1 MFRLYTPILLLQA
14 ICVWHA
20 YKNNSE
26 QKWIYLIV
34 IFPFI
39 GCLIYLYFHFSGKL
53 NIDNITETVKE
64 AVNNDY
70 QMEQLEKE
78 NRFADTAANKIRL
91 GDEYMQKGRYADALQ
106 MYESCLNGIYNDD
119 PELLRKLIQANY
131 LTEDYK
137 STIEFGKQ
145 LENDYGFKNSQ
156 ERIAYA
162 WALFYENKLEEAE
175 QQFIGMDLQF
185 TNYHHRME
193 FCKMLIEQNRL
204 SEAKDKLGRMKQ
216 EIEHMDAPERRA
228 KRKIYSMISEMYQ
241 EI

>member
-1 MFRLYTPILLLQA
+1 MLRFYTPILLLQA
-14 ICVWHA
+14 FCVWHA

-34 IFPFI
+34 IFPLI

-53 NIDNITETVKE
+53 NIDNITETVKGV
-64 AVNNDY
+64 VNDDY

-91 GDEYMQKGRYADALQ
+91 GDEYMQKGRYADALE

-119 PELLRKLIQANY
+119 PELLRKLIQSNY
-131 LTEDYK
+131 LTKDY
-137 STIEFGKQ
+137 SATIEFGKR

-162 WALFYENKLEEAE
+162 WALYYENKIDEAE
-175 QQFIGMDLQF
+175 QQFLDMDIQF
-185 TNYHHRME
+185 TNYQHRME
-193 FCKMLIEQNRL
+193 YCKMLLQEKRNT
-204 SEAKDKLGRMKQ
+204 EAKDKLGRMKQ
-216 EIEHMDAPERRA
+216 EIEHMDAPERRS
-228 KRKIYSMISEMYQ
+228 KRKTYTLVNEMYQ
-241 EI
+241 GI